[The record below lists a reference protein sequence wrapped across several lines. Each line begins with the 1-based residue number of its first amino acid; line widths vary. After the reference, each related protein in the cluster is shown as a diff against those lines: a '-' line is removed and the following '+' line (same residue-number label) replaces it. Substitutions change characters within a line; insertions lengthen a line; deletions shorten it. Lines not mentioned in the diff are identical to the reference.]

1 MSTVLDGPTAPGGRG
16 AVPHPAAEVAR
27 HPLAQRE
34 PGATQ
39 TAPNAGP
46 DAPQGTA
53 PEPPLDTARDRAVL
67 PPDEW
72 LPLATAHAERADA
85 LTAVWRAARAG
96 GRKHAIEDFL
106 FTYYPTRIAHLRR
119 WHPGAGVALVLPGFG
134 ETGPADGASSKDGRN
149 SDSGSSDGASSDGSR
164 ATNSGA
170 DGSDSNGSGKKSS
183 VPDPDNRT
191 TWRWHRTTQVDGV
204 TPDGATRDDGA
215 THDVVR
221 LDAEAFL
228 ADRGDTVRYVRDLLA
243 ATSSRP
249 GTFGCFGLHEW
260 AMVYRDREAG
270 RDQRHPL
277 PLRLGHA
284 GTDAV
289 VEANPVRCSHFD
301 AFRFFTPEATSRNQ
315 LQPTRATQVGMEQPG
330 CLHANMD
337 LYKWCL
343 KLGPAVPG
351 DLLLDAFELARDIR
365 WTDMAA
371 SPYDVSG
378 YGVPAVEIETPQGK
392 AEYVRRQREFAQ
404 RSGEL
409 RQRLLQACDAVLD
422 AGRAAA

>member
-1 MSTVLDGPTAPGGRG
+1 VSTVLGELTAPGARG
-16 AVPHPAAEVAR
+16 AGVRPAGAAPDRVLRADEWPALAAA
-27 HPLAQRE
+27 HAQR
-34 PGATQ
+34 A
-39 TAPNAGP
+39 
-46 DAPQGTA
+46 
-53 PEPPLDTARDRAVL
+53 
-67 PPDEW
+67 DE
-72 LPLATAHAERADA
+72 
-85 LTAVWRAARAG
+85 LTAVWRAARAA

-119 WHPGAGVALVLPGFG
+119 WHPGAGVALTLPDGG
-134 ETGPADGASSKDGRN
+134 PGTTAAETA
-149 SDSGSSDGASSDGSR
+149 
-164 ATNSGA
+164 
-170 DGSDSNGSGKKSS
+170 
-183 VPDPDNRT
+183 DPDDRT
-191 TWRWHRTTQVDGV
+191 TWRWHETTTDQTTGNAKDG
-204 TPDGATRDDGA
+204 TRDDA
-215 THDVVR
+215 TASRSVT
-221 LDAEAFL
+221 LDLDAFL
-228 ADRGDTVRYVRDLLA
+228 ADRGDTVRYVRELLS
-243 ATSSRP
+243 ATASRP

-301 AFRFFTPEATSRNQ
+301 AFRFFTPQASGRNQ
-315 LQPTRATQVGMEQPG
+315 LRPTRAAQVGMEQPG

-378 YGVPAVEIETPQGK
+378 YGVAAVEIETPQGK
-392 AEYVRRQREFAQ
+392 AEYVRRQRDYAR
-404 RSGEL
+404 RSDEL
-409 RQRLLQACDAVLD
+409 RYRLIEVCDALL
-422 AGRAAA
+422 GTLTIEH

>member
-1 MSTVLDGPTAPGGRG
+1 MTTVLGRPTA
-16 AVPHPAAEVAR
+16 A
-27 HPLAQRE
+27 LL
-34 PGATQ
+34 
-39 TAPNAGP
+39 
-46 DAPQGTA
+46 
-53 PEPPLDTARDRAVL
+53 PE
-67 PPDEW
+67 EW
-72 LPLATAHAERADA
+72 LPLAAAHAERADA
-85 LTAVWRAARAG
+85 LTAVWRAARAA

-119 WHPGAGVALVLPGFG
+119 WHPGAGVALALPDGG
-134 ETGPADGASSKDGRN
+134 GALDPTAGGSTASGPTADDSTASAN
-149 SDSGSSDGASSDGSR
+149 PA
-164 ATNSGA
+164 A
-170 DGSDSNGSGKKSS
+170 GSG
-183 VPDPDNRT
+183 VPDPEDRT
-191 TWRWHRTTQVDGV
+191 AWRWHRTSPPDAVGFPVSV
-204 TPDGATRDDGA
+204 TLDRD
-215 THDVVR
+215 
-221 LDAEAFL
+221 AFL
-228 ADRGDTVRYVRDLLA
+228 ADRGDTVRYVRELLS
-243 ATSSRP
+243 ATASRP

-277 PLRLGHA
+277 PLRLGHE

-315 LQPTRATQVGMEQPG
+315 LRPTRATQVGMEQPG

-371 SPYDVSG
+371 SPYDVSE
-378 YGVPAVEIETPQGK
+378 YDVEAVRIETPGGK
-392 AEYVRRQREFAQ
+392 AEYVRRQRDFAR
-404 RSGEL
+404 RSGAL
-409 RQRLLQACDAVLD
+409 RERLLRACDAVLD
-422 AGRAAA
+422 AASDAVLDTASGTALDTP

>member
-1 MSTVLDGPTAPGGRG
+1 MSTVLGGPTAPGARG
-16 AVPHPAAEVAR
+16 AVLR
-27 HPLAQRE
+27 RT
-34 PGATQ
+34 G
-39 TAPNAGP
+39 
-46 DAPQGTA
+46 DALL
-53 PEPPLDTARDRAVL
+53 PE
-67 PPDEW
+67 EW
-72 LPLATAHAERADA
+72 LPLAAAHAERADA
-85 LTAVWRAARAG
+85 LTAVWRAAHAA

-119 WHPGAGVALVLPGFG
+119 WHPGVGVGLALPDGGDVSGAGVSDAGAA
-134 ETGPADGASSKDGRN
+134 ADG
-149 SDSGSSDGASSDGSR
+149 
-164 ATNSGA
+164 
-170 DGSDSNGSGKKSS
+170 
-183 VPDPDNRT
+183 PDPDDRT
-191 TWRWHRTTQVDGV
+191 SWRWHRTTRSGGTAHDAVAPTTGALDTRELDTVRPDTGALETV
-204 TPDGATRDDGA
+204 T
-215 THDVVR
+215 
-221 LDAEAFL
+221 LDTEAFL
-228 ADRGDTVRYVRDLLA
+228 VDRGDTVRYVRDLLS
-243 ATSSRP
+243 ATASRP

-301 AFRFFTPEATSRNQ
+301 AFRFFTPEATSRNE
-315 LQPTRATQVGMEQPG
+315 LQPTRAAQVGMEQPG

-378 YGVPAVEIETPQGK
+378 YGVAAIEIETPQGK
-392 AEYVRRQREFAQ
+392 AEYVRRQRDYAR
-404 RSGEL
+404 RSDGL
-409 RQRLLQACDAVLD
+409 RHRLVKVCDAVLTT
-422 AGRAAA
+422 AR